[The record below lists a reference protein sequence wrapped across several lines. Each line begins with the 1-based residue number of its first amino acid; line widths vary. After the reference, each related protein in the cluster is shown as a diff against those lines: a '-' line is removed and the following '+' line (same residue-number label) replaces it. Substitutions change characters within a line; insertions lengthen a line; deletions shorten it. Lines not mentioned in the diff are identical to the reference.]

1 MKRILLTTLSL
12 LILTTGMLLAGTTA
26 TGHDIEVKINGLKNA
41 EIFLAYHFGDKQY
54 MKDTAMLDSKGVASF
69 KGNEPLPCGIYL
81 VVLPNKTYFE
91 IMVGNDQEFR
101 VTNDTMDFI
110 KNFKVEGSLDNS
122 VFYEDIRFIGEKQ
135 QERKK
140 IEAQINDAGDNEAA
154 KKPLRE
160 KLKALDQDVK
170 NHRKNIIKQHPGT
183 LYSSILLMLQDIEVP
198 DAPRTETGELKDSLF
213 EYKYIK
219 AHYFD
224 NISFGDE
231 CLLRTPILLQKVDTY
246 LDKWVSPDPD
256 SIIPVVD
263 HILQEALANDET
275 FRFWAITLLNK
286 YANSKIMG
294 QDAVYVHI
302 VEQYYGNGKAYW
314 VETADSL
321 RIVEN
326 AKSIKPLL
334 IGKTAPNL
342 VMKDLN
348 GKFHVMHNLQAKYV
362 VLYFYADDCG
372 HCKKETPKLVAAVD
386 SLKNQYNLAVWA
398 VNTQAEYDKWKAFVD
413 EHKMHDFTNLA
424 DVEYQNPFREIYNIK
439 STPQFYLL
447 DKEKKIVAKR
457 LTAEQLPDVL
467 KALEKMEQEKSGSKL
482 NDSVIF
488 EK

>member
-1 MKRILLTTLSL
+1 MKRIILSTLA
-12 LILTTGMLLAGTTA
+12 LICLFTAPMLANTQA
-26 TGHDIEVKINGLKNA
+26 DGHDIEVKINGLKNQ
-41 EIFLAYHFGDKQY
+41 EIYLAYHFGDKQY
-54 MKDTAMLDSKGVASF
+54 MKDTATLNDKGVARF
-69 KGNEPLPCGIYL
+69 KGDEPLPCGVYL

-91 IMVGNDQEFR
+91 IMVGGDQEFK
-101 VTNDTMDFI
+101 VSNDTVDFI
-110 KNFKVEGSLDNS
+110 KNFRVEGSQDNKI
-122 VFYEDIRFIGEKQ
+122 FYDDIRFIGELQ
-135 QERKK
+135 QERKQ
-140 IEAQINDAGDNEAA
+140 IEAQINSADEAEA
-154 KKPLRE
+154 KALKE
-160 KLKALDQDVK
+160 KLKELDSKVK
-170 NHRKNIIKQHPGT
+170 DHRKDVIKNNPGM
-183 LYSSILLMLQDIEVP
+183 LYTSILLMLQDVQIPEP
-198 DAPRTETGELKDSLF
+198 PRKDNGELKDSLF

-231 CLLRTPILLQKVDTY
+231 CLLRTPILQQKVNVY

-263 HILQEALANDET
+263 RILQESLANDET
-275 FRFWAITLLNK
+275 FRFWAITILNK

-294 QDAVYVHI
+294 HDRVYVHI
-302 VEQYYGNGKAYW
+302 VEKYYATGKAYW

-334 IGKTAPNL
+334 IGEVAPNL

-348 GKFHVMHNLQAKYV
+348 GKFQVMHNLQAKYV

-372 HCKKETPKLVAAVD
+372 HCKKETPKLVETID
-386 SLKNQYNLAVWA
+386 TLKDQYNIAVWA
-398 VNTQAEYDKWKAFVD
+398 ANTQPEYDNWKKFVE
-413 EHKMHDFTNLA
+413 EHKMQGFINVA

-447 DKEKKIVAKR
+447 DKDKKIVGKR
-457 LTAEQLPDVL
+457 LSADQLPGFL
-467 KALEKMEQEKSGSKL
+467 EALEKMEQEKNGSKL